1 MTDSNPRHQ
10 PEGSGDR
17 PPSGAG
23 SSPEVGSG
31 KTGKTGG
38 TGRTGSPS
46 FLPDRYDGPGIL
58 DFLSMGV
65 AAALCLVLGGGAG
78 YLLDAWIGTAPWLT
92 FVGLAFGIVAAVLV
106 TVSQVRKHLS

>member
-1 MTDSNPRHQ
+1 MTDHSPRRR
-10 PEGSGDR
+10 PEGSDGR
-17 PPSGAG
+17 PPAGAG
-23 SSPEVGSG
+23 PPPPDAEP
-31 KTGKTGG
+31 
-38 TGRTGSPS
+38 GSPHPPS
-46 FLPDRYDGPGIL
+46 ARYDGPGIF

-106 TVSQVRKHLS
+106 TVSQARKHLS